1 MKLFAPHATDF
12 YKTGHPFQNP
22 EGTEIIY
29 ANMTARS
36 DRLAN
41 MPESFDHKVVVANIQ
56 GTMKWMLR
64 DLWNDSFFHQPK
76 AKVLDKYKR
85 RMDSSLGEGVVGT
98 DHFAEL
104 HDLGYLPLHI
114 KALPEGSRVNIGVPF
129 LTAQN
134 THKDFKWMAPWAT
147 NYIETA
153 KSSEIW
159 KAVNVATIAYEFRRL
174 FDHYA
179 ELTGSSPQFVDI
191 QGHDFSARGV
201 GGIHDAAAHQIG
213 HLYSFKGTDTILSI
227 DYLDDYYDCGSEFIG
242 GSVPATEHSV
252 TCLGGRENEL
262 ETIRRIITKVYPK
275 GIVSVVSDTWNYWD
289 TLTVILPAL
298 KDEILNRQPNEL
310 GLAKVTVRPDCYDS
324 DTQIFT
330 SDGWKFFNELNE
342 DSLVAQVTDDETFN
356 FVKPTKL
363 VYEKY
368 SGKMVHF
375 HDFKGKL
382 DLLVTPNH
390 RMVYKQNGRLK
401 IEEASN
407 SKVGHW
413 GRDFLRS
420 VPYGGQGDG
429 SLTPMERLAI
439 AFQADGSYVTGSKS
453 SIRFSFSKKR
463 KIDRLISILEDC
475 NLEFKIYSLSPN
487 PKHPDH
493 SKRVEINVKTNGS
506 HFQKDFNWVSDV
518 VSSSWAREFIEEVSY
533 WDATRRSD
541 SRFKVDSTNGDVVK
555 VIQRVSLFAGY
566 GCKHSVTVDDRKE
579 IFSDVHTLHILKD
592 NRLGGSSIK
601 KKEVDYDGYVGCV
614 QVPSG
619 RVLVRRNGAT
629 LVSGNSGDPEKIICG
644 DNDTEPG
651 SREFKGSLQL
661 LWEVFGGTVNER
673 GFKVLNPRVGLIYG
687 DSITLPRA
695 RAILEHMRQQG
706 WASENIVFG
715 IGSYT
720 YQYHTRDTFGIAYKT
735 TWGQI
740 NGVPIETMKDPVTD
754 RGTKKSAK
762 GLLRVEKEGDDFV
775 LYQQQ
780 TREQEQ
786 QGALQTVF
794 LNSVIYGEDTNSLP
808 NIRSRLLS

>member
-1 MKLFAPHATDF
+1 MKIFAPHATDF
-12 YKTGHPFQNP
+12 YKTGHPAQNP

-29 ANMTARS
+29 ANFTGRS

-41 MPESFDHKVVVANIQ
+41 MPEDFDHKIVVANIQ

-64 DLWNDSFFHQPK
+64 DLWNDTFFHQPK
-76 AKVLDKYKR
+76 AKVLEKYKR

-174 FDHYA
+174 LDHYA
-179 ELTGSSPQFVDI
+179 EITGSNPQFVDF

-227 DYLDDYYDCGSEFIG
+227 DYLDDYYDCGSEYIG
-242 GSVPATEHSV
+242 GSIPATEHSV
-252 TCLGGRENEL
+252 TCLGGQKNEL
-262 ETIRRIITKVYPK
+262 ETIRRIITKVYPT
-275 GIVSVVSDTWNYWD
+275 GPVSVVSDTWNYWD
-289 TLTVILPAL
+289 MLTVIAPAL
-298 KDEILNRQPNEL
+298 KEDILSRRPNAQ
-310 GLAKVTVRPDCYDS
+310 GIAKVVFRPD
-324 DTQIFT
+324 
-330 SDGWKFFNELNE
+330 
-342 DSLVAQVTDDETFN
+342 
-356 FVKPTKL
+356 
-363 VYEKY
+363 
-368 SGKMVHF
+368 
-375 HDFKGKL
+375 
-382 DLLVTPNH
+382 
-390 RMVYKQNGRLK
+390 
-401 IEEASN
+401 
-407 SKVGHW
+407 
-413 GRDFLRS
+413 
-420 VPYGGQGDG
+420 
-429 SLTPMERLAI
+429 
-439 AFQADGSYVTGSKS
+439 
-453 SIRFSFSKKR
+453 
-463 KIDRLISILEDC
+463 
-475 NLEFKIYSLSPN
+475 
-487 PKHPDH
+487 
-493 SKRVEINVKTNGS
+493 
-506 HFQKDFNWVSDV
+506 
-518 VSSSWAREFIEEVSY
+518 
-533 WDATRRSD
+533 
-541 SRFKVDSTNGDVVK
+541 
-555 VIQRVSLFAGY
+555 
-566 GCKHSVTVDDRKE
+566 
-579 IFSDVHTLHILKD
+579 
-592 NRLGGSSIK
+592 
-601 KKEVDYDGYVGCV
+601 
-614 QVPSG
+614 
-619 RVLVRRNGAT
+619 
-629 LVSGNSGDPEKIICG
+629 SGDPEKIICG
-644 DNDTEPG
+644 DPEAAPG

-661 LWEVFGGTVNER
+661 LWEVFGGTVNEK

-687 DSITLPRA
+687 DSITLSRA
-695 RAILEHMRQQG
+695 KTILEHMRQQG

-762 GLLRVEKEGDDFV
+762 GLLRVEKEGNDFV

-794 LNSVIYGEDTNSLP
+794 LNSEIYGEDTNSLP
-808 NIRSRLLS
+808 NVRSRLVSPNT